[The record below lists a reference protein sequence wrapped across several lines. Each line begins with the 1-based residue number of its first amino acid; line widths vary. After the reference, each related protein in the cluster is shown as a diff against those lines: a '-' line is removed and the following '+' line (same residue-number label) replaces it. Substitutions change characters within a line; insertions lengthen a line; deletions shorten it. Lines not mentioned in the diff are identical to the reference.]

1 MDYGMFIIIME
12 SELSGKTA
20 IVTGAAS
27 GIGKAVATEFAAE
40 GASVALADID
50 TEGLS
55 EAETSIDGETF
66 TIETDVSDSE
76 DVDEMIEETVDEF
89 GGLDILV
96 NNAGIGTF
104 GHVTNL
110 SNDDWDRTVGIDL
123 NSVFYG
129 SRAALPHLEES
140 NGCIINTAS
149 ISGRGGDHGLEAY
162 NAVKGGVR
170 NLTKALAINH
180 GPDIRVNSVSPG
192 FVLTDAT
199 QDFQENEAIMDEY
212 EERIPLERGA
222 DPEEIASVMVFLA
235 SDSASYVTGHD
246 FVVDGG
252 MTASAGQPNFAKHL
266 SLDD

>member
-1 MDYGMFIIIME
+1 MIMA
-12 SELSGKTA
+12 SQLSGKTA

-27 GIGKAVATEFAAE
+27 GIGKAVATAFAAE
-40 GASVALADID
+40 GASVAFADID
-50 TEGLS
+50 TEGMS
-55 EAETSIDGETF
+55 QTEASIDGETL

-76 DVDEMIEETVDEF
+76 DIDEMIKETVDEF

-96 NNAGIGTF
+96 NNAGVGTF
-104 GHVTNL
+104 GHVTDL
-110 SNDDWDRTVGIDL
+110 SDEDWERTVGIDL
-123 NSVFYG
+123 DSVFYG

-180 GPDIRVNSVSPG
+180 GPDVRVNSVSPG
-192 FVLTDAT
+192 FVRTDAT

-235 SDSASYVTGHD
+235 SDAASYVSGHD
-246 FVVDGG
+246 LVVDGG

-266 SLDD
+266 GLGE

>member
-1 MDYGMFIIIME
+1 MSSQL
-12 SELSGKTA
+12 SEKTA

-27 GIGKAVATEFAAE
+27 GIGKAVATQFGAA
-40 GASVALADID
+40 GASVVLADID
-50 TEGLS
+50 TEGMS
-55 EAETSIDGETF
+55 EAAESIDGETL

-76 DVDEMIEETVDEF
+76 DVDDMVAETVDEF
-89 GGLDILV
+89 GSLEVLV
-96 NNAGIGTF
+96 NNAGVGTF
-104 GHVTNL
+104 GHVTGL
-110 SNDDWDRTVGIDL
+110 SNEDWDRTIGIDL
-123 NSVFYG
+123 DSVFYG

-180 GPDIRVNSVSPG
+180 GPDVRVNSVSPG

-199 QDFQENEAIMDEY
+199 QDFQDSEEIMDEY

-235 SDSASYVTGHD
+235 SDAASYVSGHD
-246 FVVDGG
+246 LVVDGG
-252 MTASAGQPNFAKHL
+252 MTASAGQPKFATY
-266 SLDD
+266 LDLDE